1 MHSKYFRYS
10 VYTYIYIHTYIHT
23 YIHILSCKYSLQEQS
38 LMNLWPVLR
47 HHVPTAS
54 DGQVVKV
61 VLISSNKRE
70 KKSTRITS
78 ERTYRHINN
87 TQKDK
92 HTW

>member
-1 MHSKYFRYS
+1 
-10 VYTYIYIHTYIHT
+10 
-23 YIHILSCKYSLQEQS
+23 
-38 LMNLWPVLR
+38 MNLWPVLR